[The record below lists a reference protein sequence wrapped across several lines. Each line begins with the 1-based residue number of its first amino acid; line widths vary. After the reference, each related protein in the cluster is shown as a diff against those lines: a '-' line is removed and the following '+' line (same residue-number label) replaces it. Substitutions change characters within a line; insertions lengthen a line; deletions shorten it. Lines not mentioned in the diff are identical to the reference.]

1 MRQLSLIEDIAPLAG
16 ALPAIKAAMRGIAGA
31 PEGEGRKALPDK
43 LNAIAR
49 ASGVKLTSGNAHGI
63 SEEMLHKILS
73 PSDDSR
79 PPSVLM
85 LLAYYKATGNPS
97 HLRAMLRSVGLDI
110 MTPEDR
116 KLRDYAR
123 ATLEQKKARTPGQR
137 LDGTCSQNAVGAR
150 CTGPHQLHGR
160 ADGWRRRPPQF

>member
-1 MRQLSLIEDIAPLAG
+1 MRQLSLIEDIAQLAG
-16 ALPAIKAAMRGIAGA
+16 ALPAVKAAMRGIAGA

-49 ASGVKLTSGNAHGI
+49 ASGIKLTGGNAHGI

-85 LLAYYKATGNPS
+85 LLAFYKATSNPA
-97 HLRAMLRSVGLDI
+97 HIRAMLRAVGLDI
-110 MTPEDR
+110 MTEDDR

-123 ATLEQKKARTPGQR
+123 AILDQKKARKQ
-137 LDGTCSQNAVGAR
+137 AR
-150 CTGPHQLHGR
+150 KLEEEL
-160 ADGWRRRPPQF
+160 